1 MSVLAI
7 PNNRT
12 SNSIYHAEAAIK
24 SEEEATFEA
33 EWDPEAISSDEA
45 ERFVAQIDA
54 RIVAQ
59 RDKEPPTPAS
69 ERIYSQIVEKSLK
82 EEYRPEDIARIK
94 RTKEVS
100 LELQDPTNDSL

>member
-1 MSVLAI
+1 MSFLAI
-7 PNNRT
+7 HNNRT
-12 SNSIYHAEAAIK
+12 PNSTYHAEEAIK
-24 SEEEATFEA
+24 PEKGATFEA

-45 ERFVAQIDA
+45 KRFVAQIDA

-69 ERIYSQIVEKSLK
+69 DRIYSQIVGKSLK
-82 EEYRPEDIARIK
+82 EEYRLVDIARIK

-100 LELQDPTNDSL
+100 LELQDSKNDSL